1 MKVTVIGNG
10 ISRIPIPLNKIPG
23 VTVGCNEVYKEMTPN
38 YLCAVDF
45 VLLYEL
51 HESNYKGPVCFRFK
65 SLNLQGLKPKRDWFC
80 PNFMDHNS
88 SGHAAIEL
96 AAGLDATEIDILGFD
111 CQVGRVYGEHTPPSS
126 FQRWVDTL
134 IHQADKYPIR
144 RIVGE
149 NSLDIPEIKNT
160 ISVQDYIN
168 ELERKLHYGDISS
181 GKK

>member
-10 ISRIPIPLNKIPG
+10 ISRTPIPLHKIPG
-23 VTVGCNEVYKEMTPN
+23 VTVGCNEVYKE
-38 YLCAVDF
+38 
-45 VLLYEL
+45 
-51 HESNYKGPVCFRFK
+51 
-65 SLNLQGLKPKRDWFC
+65 
-80 PNFMDHNS
+80 
-88 SGHAAIEL
+88 
-96 AAGLDATEIDILGFD
+96 FD

-134 IHQADKYPIR
+134 IHQADKYPVR

-181 GKK
+181 TKK